1 MVYSPVAFGPP
12 RVGWPTLIRSKPVD
26 AIDLKSVPLFAGLNK
41 RERELVA
48 RFADEIDV
56 PTGKVLTRE
65 GGPSQEF
72 FVITSGSATVTRD
85 GGEVGRLG
93 PGDFFGEIGILR
105 SEPRTATVT
114 ADTPMRLLVLFAQN
128 FTALDHELAELR
140 GCVERAMAERM
151 PAE

>member
-1 MVYSPVAFGPP
+1 M
-12 RVGWPTLIRSKPVD
+12 D
-26 AIDLKSVPLFAGLNK
+26 ASDLKSVPLFAGLSK
-41 RERELVA
+41 RERDLVA

-56 PTGKVLTRE
+56 PAGRVLTQE

-85 GGEVGRLG
+85 GSEVGHLES
-93 PGDFFGEIGILR
+93 GDFFGEIGILL

-128 FTALDHELAELR
+128 FTALDHELSEVR
-140 GCVERAMAERM
+140 KCVEKAMAERM
-151 PAE
+151 PRE

>member
-1 MVYSPVAFGPP
+1 M
-12 RVGWPTLIRSKPVD
+12 D
-26 AIDLKSVPLFAGLNK
+26 AKDLKSVPLFAGLSK

-48 RFADEIDV
+48 RFADETDV
-56 PTGKVLTRE
+56 PAGKVLTKE
-65 GGPSQEF
+65 GGPSKEF

-85 GGEVGRLG
+85 GAKVGHLA

-128 FTALDHELAELR
+128 FTALDHELTELR
-140 GCVERAMAERM
+140 GCVEKAMVERM
-151 PAE
+151 PSE

>member
-1 MVYSPVAFGPP
+1 M
-12 RVGWPTLIRSKPVD
+12 D
-26 AIDLKSVPLFAGLNK
+26 ASDLKSVPLFASLSK

-48 RFADEIDV
+48 RFADEVDV
-56 PTGKVLTRE
+56 PAGKVLTKE

-85 GGEVGRLG
+85 GAEVGHLET
-93 PGDFFGEIGILR
+93 GDFFGEIGILH

-128 FTALDHELAELR
+128 FTALDHELTQVRE
-140 GCVERAMAERM
+140 CVEKAMAERM
-151 PAE
+151 PSE

>member
-1 MVYSPVAFGPP
+1 M
-12 RVGWPTLIRSKPVD
+12 D
-26 AIDLKSVPLFAGLNK
+26 ASDLKSVPLFASLSK

-56 PTGKVLTRE
+56 PAGKVLTTE

-72 FVITSGSATVTRD
+72 FVITSGSATVTR
-85 GGEVGRLG
+85 GGGKVGHLDT
-93 PGDFFGEIGILR
+93 GDFFGEIGILR

-128 FTALDHELAELR
+128 FTTLDHELTEVR
-140 GCVERAMAERM
+140 VCVEKAMAERL
-151 PAE
+151 PSE

>member
-1 MVYSPVAFGPP
+1 M
-12 RVGWPTLIRSKPVD
+12 D
-26 AIDLKSVPLFAGLNK
+26 ASDLKSVPLFAGLSK

-56 PTGKVLTRE
+56 PAGKVLTQE

-85 GGEVGRLG
+85 GAEVGHLEA
-93 PGDFFGEIGILR
+93 GDFFGEIGILL

-128 FTALDHELAELR
+128 FTALDHELSEVR
-140 GCVERAMAERM
+140 KCVEKAMAERM
-151 PAE
+151 PSE

>member
-1 MVYSPVAFGPP
+1 MNAS
-12 RVGWPTLIRSKPVD
+12 
-26 AIDLKSVPLFAGLNK
+26 DLKSVPLFAGLSK

-48 RFADEIDV
+48 RLADEIDV
-56 PTGKVLTRE
+56 PAGKVLTQE

-85 GGEVGRLG
+85 GGEVGHLG
-93 PGDFFGEIGILR
+93 AGDFFGEIGVLR

-128 FTALDHELAELR
+128 FTALDHELTEVR
-140 GCVERAMAERM
+140 ECVEKAMAERM
-151 PAE
+151 PSE

>member
-1 MVYSPVAFGPP
+1 M
-12 RVGWPTLIRSKPVD
+12 D
-26 AIDLKSVPLFAGLNK
+26 ASDLKSVPLFAGLSK

-56 PTGKVLTRE
+56 PAGKVLTKE

-85 GGEVGRLG
+85 GAEVGHLEA
-93 PGDFFGEIGILR
+93 GDFFGEIGVLL

-128 FTALDHELAELR
+128 FTALDHELSEVR
-140 GCVERAMAERM
+140 KCVEKAMAERM
-151 PAE
+151 PSE

>member
-1 MVYSPVAFGPP
+1 M
-12 RVGWPTLIRSKPVD
+12 D
-26 AIDLKSVPLFAGLNK
+26 ARDLKSVPLFAGLSK

-56 PTGKVLTRE
+56 PAGKVLTKE

-72 FVITSGSATVTRD
+72 FVITSGSATVTRF
-85 GGEVGRLG
+85 GSEISHLE

-105 SEPRTATVT
+105 SEARTATVT

-128 FTALDHELAELR
+128 FTALDHELSEVR
-140 GCVERAMAERM
+140 ECVEKAMAERM
-151 PAE
+151 PSE

>member
-1 MVYSPVAFGPP
+1 M
-12 RVGWPTLIRSKPVD
+12 D
-26 AIDLKSVPLFAGLNK
+26 ASDLKSVPLFAGLGK

-56 PTGKVLTRE
+56 PAGKILTQE

-85 GGEVGRLG
+85 GGEVARLG
-93 PGDFFGEIGILR
+93 AGDFFGEIGILR

-128 FTALDHELAELR
+128 FTALDHELSEVR
-140 GCVERAMAERM
+140 ECVEKAMAERM
-151 PAE
+151 PSE

>member
-1 MVYSPVAFGPP
+1 MNAS
-12 RVGWPTLIRSKPVD
+12 
-26 AIDLKSVPLFAGLNK
+26 DLKSVPLFAGLSK

-56 PTGKVLTRE
+56 PAGKVLTQE

-72 FVITSGSATVTRD
+72 FVITSGSATVTRA
-85 GGEVGRLG
+85 GGEVGHLE

-128 FTALDHELAELR
+128 FTALDHELSEVRA
-140 GCVERAMAERM
+140 CVEKAMAERM
-151 PAE
+151 PSE

>member
-1 MVYSPVAFGPP
+1 M
-12 RVGWPTLIRSKPVD
+12 D
-26 AIDLKSVPLFAGLNK
+26 ASDLKSVPLFAGLSK

-48 RFADEIDV
+48 RLADEVDV
-56 PTGKVLTRE
+56 PAGKVLTQE

-85 GGEVGRLG
+85 GGEVGHLG
-93 PGDFFGEIGILR
+93 AGDFFGEIGVLR

-128 FTALDHELAELR
+128 FTALDHELTEVR
-140 GCVERAMAERM
+140 ECVEKAMAERM
-151 PAE
+151 PSE